1 MDRIAILDLGTN
13 TFNLLIVQANGNCQY
28 DILVNKKLPV
38 KLGEGKMRDGKII
51 PAAFNRGIDAIN
63 THFQSITDYKVGL
76 IKAFGTSALR
86 TAENGNEFLEQIK
99 TNSGIDVHIISGE
112 KEAELIYYGARQ
124 TIDLNNEKFV
134 ILDIGG
140 GSNEF
145 IVSDMN
151 GIIWKH
157 SYPLGIARLL
167 DLFNP
172 SDPITENEI
181 ETINKHL
188 SENLQP
194 LFEKLDNYNIRTL
207 IGASGS
213 FETFVTMINQ
223 IDVNETECALSEKS
237 TAITVKDFIDL
248 NSRLLKSTFTER
260 SKMKGLERM
269 RVEMIVLASHFV
281 KFILDNHKFERI
293 IQSNYA
299 LKEGAV
305 YEILKEDC

>member
-1 MDRIAILDLGTN
+1 MDRIAIIDMGTN
-13 TFNLLIVQANGNCQY
+13 TFNLLIVQANGNCGY
-28 DILVNKKLPV
+28 DMLVNKKLPV

-51 PAAFNRGIDAIN
+51 PAAFKRGIEAIN
-63 THFQSITDYKVGL
+63 THYQSIIDLNVST

-86 TAENGNEFLEQIK
+86 TSENGPEFLEQIRK
-99 TNSGIDVHIISGE
+99 NTGIVVHIITGD
-112 KEAELIYYGARQ
+112 KEAELIYFGARQ
-124 TIDLNNEKFV
+124 TIDLNDEKFV

-145 IVSDMN
+145 IIADMN
-151 GIIWKH
+151 GILWKH

-172 SDPITENEI
+172 SDPIQGDEI
-181 ETINKHL
+181 EQINKYL
-188 SENLQP
+188 AEQLQS
-194 LFEKLDNYNIRTL
+194 LFEKLDKYNIRTL

-223 IDVNETECALSEKS
+223 IDVDETECALTEKS
-237 TAITVKDFIDL
+237 TPISIEDFVNL
-248 NSRLLKSTFTER
+248 NSLLLKSSYEER
-260 SKMKGLERM
+260 IKMKGLERM

-281 KFILDNHKFERI
+281 KFILDNHNFEKI

-305 YEILKEDC
+305 FELIKEEC